1 LHWTAEQIL
10 KLAPDAASA
19 KAAQG
24 LLAPKKWTSLGVN
37 ETVIWGACQGSGSN
51 PYQTQIDLAEPAFK
65 CSCPSRKFPCK
76 HGLALFLFFAEQPSL
91 FAKTVPPDTVVS
103 WLKARSDR
111 AAKKETAAT
120 AKSKEPKDP
129 ESQAKTAARRLD
141 RVKDGALELQRWLED
156 MVRTGLAGN
165 LSRGSA
171 SWDSQAAHLVD
182 AQAPGLAR
190 LLKEAAVLGS
200 HEGWQERLLEQM
212 SLLYLLLEGFG
223 RSATLPEDLQD
234 EIQSLIGWKQD
245 QQELLQDVG
254 IADEWNVLGQR
265 TLLEDRLQVQR
276 TWLKGTSTG
285 REAMI
290 LAFAYGNQAPFS
302 GLLPGTCFDGE
313 LVFFPGRLGLRAL
326 VKTRSEVTRQLQIMP
341 ADSIARSV
349 ARWSER
355 KAKCPWIE
363 RFPFELGRVVPA
375 TAHGHWWIIDD
386 AKAELPLSPF
396 RDIWKLVALSGGHP
410 ISLFGEWDGH
420 SLLPVSA
427 CVEER
432 FVELSV

>member
-24 LLAPKKWTSLGVN
+24 LLAPKKWTSLGAS
-37 ETVIWGACQGSGSN
+37 ESAIWGACQGSGSN
-51 PYQTQIDLAEPAFK
+51 PYQTQIDPAEPAFK

-76 HGLALFLFFAEQPSL
+76 HGLALFLLFAEQPAL
-91 FAKTVPPDTVVS
+91 FAKTVPPDTVAS
-103 WLKARSDR
+103 WLKGRTDR
-111 AAKKETAAT
+111 AAKKDTMAVGP
-120 AKSKEPKDP
+120 KEPKDP

-141 RVKDGALELQRWLED
+141 RVREGALELQRWLED
-156 MVRTGLAGN
+156 MVRAGLAGN
-165 LSRGSA
+165 LSRGTA
-171 SWDSQAAHLVD
+171 PWESQAARLVD

-190 LLKEAAVLGS
+190 LLREAAVLS
-200 HEGWQERLLEQM
+200 TREGWQERLLEQVA
-212 SLLYLLLEGFG
+212 LLYLLLEGFR
-223 RSATLPEDLQD
+223 RSAALPEDLQD

-245 QQELLQDVG
+245 RQELLQDVG

-290 LAFAYGNQAPFS
+290 LTFTYGSQTPFS
-302 GLLPGTCFDGE
+302 GLLPGTSFDGE

-326 VKTRSEVTRQLQIMP
+326 VKTRSEVTRPLQKLP
-341 ADSIARSV
+341 GESIARSV

-355 KAKCPWIE
+355 KAHCPWLE
-363 RFPFELGRVVPA
+363 RFPFELSRVVPA
-375 TAHGHWWIIDD
+375 TAHGHWWILDE
-386 AKAELPLSPF
+386 AQAELPLSPF
-396 RDIWKLVALSGGHP
+396 PDIWRLVALSGGHP
-410 ISLFGEWDGH
+410 IDLFAEWDGH
-420 SLLPVSA
+420 SLLPVCV

-432 FVELSV
+432 FIELHA